1 MSIVVL
7 WQGRRSKSQNPMENL
22 VSVALYISNPLPIL
36 TIHPVLNLKQKENIC
51 LVCPNQLLKNPTNY
65 VDKNHRDIPA
75 KFCIN
80 LHTGTGNYFDKEHI
94 Y

>member
-36 TIHPVLNLKQKENIC
+36 TIHPVLNLKQRKHLFSLSQSTFKKPHKLC
-51 LVCPNQLLKNPTNY
+51 RQKS
-65 VDKNHRDIPA
+65 
-75 KFCIN
+75 
-80 LHTGTGNYFDKEHI
+80 
-94 Y
+94 